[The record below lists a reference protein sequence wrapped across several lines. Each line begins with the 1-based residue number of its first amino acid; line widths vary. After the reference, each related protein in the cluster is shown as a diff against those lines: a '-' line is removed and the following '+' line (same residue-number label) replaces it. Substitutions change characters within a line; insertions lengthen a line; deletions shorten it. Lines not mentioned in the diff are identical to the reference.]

1 MLMRFVQGYH
11 SDDLGVEG
19 TSDGLEN
26 VLVAP
31 SPGVDGKVRSD
42 GE

>member
-1 MLMRFVQGYH
+1 MRFVRGYQA
-11 SDDLGVEG
+11 SDLGVEG

-31 SPGVDGKVRSD
+31 SPGVDEKVRSD